1 MARLSKQQQA
11 ETRLKII
18 NTAVALFSDNGFEVT
33 TMKQIAREAGI
44 GDATIYK
51 YFPNKDKLI
60 YGYYGLMATETAK
73 QFLAEDDLA
82 DYSLQEKLQLLIDLY
97 LNNFLPNREFVC
109 DSINMIMKSPSI
121 LFKDVAPV
129 REEFV
134 ELIKNL
140 LSEAEQAGEIAPS
153 PFTDA
158 TAKLANDYLLAVLLY
173 WVNDDSEEFSN
184 TTQMVDMS
192 LSLGVEILKSGI
204 VSKATDLI
212 SFFVKAHLFR
222 FMGSGFLNK
231 LVLSKSFGM

>member
-11 ETRLKII
+11 EIRLKII
-18 NTAVALFSDNGFEVT
+18 KTAVELFSENGFEST
-33 TMKQIAREAGI
+33 SMKQIAREAGI

-73 QFLAEDDLA
+73 QFLAEEDLA
-82 DYSLQEKLQLLIDLY
+82 DYSLQEKLQLLIDIY

-109 DSINMIMKSPSI
+109 DSINMIMQSPSI

-134 ELIKNL
+134 DLIRDL
-140 LSEAEQAGEIAPS
+140 LTEAEQAGEIAQS

-173 WVNDDSEEFSN
+173 WINDDSDEFSN

-192 LSLGVEILKSGI
+192 LDLGVEILRSGI

-231 LVLSKSFGM
+231 LVMNKSFGL

>member
-11 ETRLKII
+11 EIRLKII
-18 NTAVALFSDNGFEVT
+18 NTAVELFSENGFET
-33 TMKQIAREAGI
+33 TSMKQIAREAGI

-51 YFPNKDKLI
+51 YFANKDKLI
-60 YGYYGLMATETAK
+60 YGYYGLMATETAQ
-73 QFLAEDDLA
+73 QFLAEDDLSE
-82 DYSLQEKLQLLIDLY
+82 YSLQEKLQLLIDIY

-109 DSINMIMKSPSI
+109 DSINMIMQSPSI

-129 REEFV
+129 REEFID
-134 ELIKNL
+134 LIRNL
-140 LSEAEQAGEIAPS
+140 LNDAEQAGEIAQS

-192 LSLGVEILKSGI
+192 LDLGVEILRSGI
-204 VSKATDLI
+204 VSKATELV
-212 SFFVKAHLFR
+212 SFFIKAHLFR

-231 LVLSKSFGM
+231 LVMKKSFGL

>member
-18 NTAVALFSDNGFEVT
+18 NTAVGLFSDNGFEVT
-33 TMKQIAREAGI
+33 TMKQIARAAGI

-60 YGYYGLMATETAK
+60 YGYYGLIATETAK

-97 LNNFLPNREFVC
+97 LNNFLSNREFVC

-140 LSEAEQAGEIAPS
+140 LIEAEQAGEIAQS

-204 VSKATDLI
+204 VSKATELI
-212 SFFVKAHLFR
+212 SFFIKAHLFR

-231 LVLSKSFGM
+231 LVMSKSFGL

>member
-1 MARLSKQQQA
+1 MARLSKQQQQ
-11 ETRLKII
+11 EIRLKII
-18 NTAVALFSDNGFEVT
+18 KTAVDLFSEYGFEAT

-60 YGYYGLMATETAK
+60 YGYYGLMAAETAQ
-73 QFLAEDDLA
+73 QFLAEDDLV

-109 DSINMIMKSPSI
+109 DSINMIMQSPSI

-134 ELIKNL
+134 ELIRNL
-140 LSEAEQAGEIAPS
+140 LTEAEQAGEIAQS

-173 WVNDDSEEFSN
+173 WVNDDSDEFSN

-192 LSLGVEILKSGI
+192 LALGVEILKSGI

-231 LVLSKSFGM
+231 LVRSKSFGM

>member
-1 MARLSKQQQA
+1 MARLSKQQQ
-11 ETRLKII
+11 EEIRLKII
-18 NTAVALFSDNGFEVT
+18 KTAVELFSENGFEAT
-33 TMKQIAREAGI
+33 SMKQIAREAGI

-60 YGYYGLMATETAK
+60 YGYYGLMASDTAQ

-109 DSINMIMKSPSI
+109 DSINMIMQSPSI

-134 ELIKNL
+134 ELIHNL
-140 LSEAEQAGEIAPS
+140 FTEAEQAGEIAPS

-173 WVNDDSEEFSN
+173 WVNDDSDEFSN

-192 LSLGVEILKSGI
+192 LALGVEILKSGI

-231 LVLSKSFGM
+231 LVKSKSFGM